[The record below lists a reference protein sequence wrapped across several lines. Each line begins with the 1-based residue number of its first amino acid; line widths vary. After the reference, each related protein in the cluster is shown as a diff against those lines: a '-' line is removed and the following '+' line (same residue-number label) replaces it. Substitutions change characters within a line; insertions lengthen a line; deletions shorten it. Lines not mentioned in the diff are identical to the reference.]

1 MSGKHSPK
9 ISIRVQLV
17 MNESTMMICKN
28 GFDGDA
34 ISGEFSRGLI
44 LAPSHYEC
52 MRFYS
57 NKRSP

>member
-1 MSGKHSPK
+1 
-9 ISIRVQLV
+9 